1 MKYDEQLTFEERQ
14 KNKLRQKEG
23 QASDHEKYSEYTG
36 LKGKPN
42 TRVRGSTAH
51 GLYYDSKGY
60 LTAGTGHLVKSE
72 AEAKS
77 LMKLDKKGSEKLLD
91 EDVNVR
97 VNQIS
102 KKIKDF
108 QDYRPDLQDAL
119 FSSWYRGSLPGSPKT
134 IEKIN
139 RQNYVE
145 ASKEFL
151 DNQEYRQ
158 EKKKGSGIARRM
170 EETAKELKKQGAIK
184 AKGQYLFGLPKQ
196 EEPKKQ
202 ISRGPASM
210 SIEKIEEEEKKL
222 DAAARANLL
231 KQNKEEVIQSLVE
244 RQDLSDDEK
253 LKAAKFL
260 DNDKE
265 VLKSAERTAGLRPK
279 QSGLAAQFKDALT
292 FFAPQ
297 LIGGAI
303 AQSIEGT
310 DEAFVAGFQ
319 QAGTMRD
326 SYNKYKQDLA
336 DLALRER
343 GAVRAPKGFQQTDY
357 VTQDGQPATF
367 DPNTGKYKTQD
378 GKVVNPRELKN
389 SISAR
394 QEQNLQRADE
404 RIALSKSQ
412 FTQQLQKDSQLSDT
426 QIKQIGDFENSLK
439 SVAEIDRLF
448 TDAETGPVIGRVQS
462 LQQLAD
468 ASPDVFNKLKA
479 EAAAAKLAYQKATSG
494 LQVNEREIEMI
505 ASILPN
511 ENDAPGVFKS
521 KLDVFKRI
529 VTAHKDSFM
538 QAIKTGQPLKAE
550 VVEDIA
556 RQTSQ
561 ITPEN
566 KKEQVDIQK
575 QLDIIKKIKAGRR

>member
-1 MKYDEQLTFEERQ
+1 MKPDKKEEEEEEKKFR
-14 KNKLRQKEG
+14 KNKINRLKRRLIKEEDMVLK
-23 QASDHEKYSEYTG
+23 AYKPDKNEKYYTIG
-36 LKGKPN
+36 
-42 TRVRGSTAH
+42 V
-51 GLYYDSKGY
+51 
-60 LTAGTGHLVKSE
+60 GHYGPDVKKDQKITKKQ
-72 AEAKS
+72 AEN
-77 LMKLDKKGSEKLLD
+77 LLEKDIEKRL
-91 EDVNVR
+91 
-97 VNQIS
+97 NQVP
-102 KKIKDF
+102 KAIKDF
-108 QDYRPDLQDAL
+108 EAYRPELHDAL
-119 FSSWYRGSLPGSPKT
+119 FSSWFRGSLPGSPET
-134 IEKIN
+134 IKHLNKREYIK
-139 RQNYVE
+139 

-151 DNQEYRQ
+151 DNDEYRGIKSGKG
-158 EKKKGSGIARRM
+158 KKLPGVAERM
-170 EETAKELKKQGAIK
+170 ERSAEQMKKQGAIK
-184 AKGQYLFGLPKQ
+184 AKGQYLFGSPKQ
-196 EEPKKQ
+196 EKE

-404 RIALSKSQ
+404 RISLSKSQ
-412 FTQQLQKDSQLSDT
+412 FTQQLQKDQQLSD
-426 QIKQIGDFENSLK
+426 KQVEKISGYEYSTK
-439 SVAEIDRLF
+439 SIADIDRLF
-448 TDAETGPVIGRVQS
+448 TDAETGPIISRVQRIK
-462 LQQLAD
+462 QLAD
-468 ASPDVFNKLKA
+468 SAPAVFTELESRVN
-479 EAAAAKLAYQKATSG
+479 EARMAYQKATSG

-505 ASILPN
+505 ASILPST
-511 ENDAPGVFKS
+511 EDAPGVFKA
-521 KLDVFKRI
+521 KLDVFKRVI
-529 VTAHKDSFM
+529 TESREAFLNS
-538 QAIKTGQPLKAE
+538 IKTGQPLKQEIVKNIERA
-550 VVEDIA
+550 VG
-556 RQTSQ
+556 Q

-566 KKEQVDIQK
+566 RGTDSMPNNLQQMAAEERQ
-575 QLDIIKKIKAGRR
+575 RRLKMRGNK